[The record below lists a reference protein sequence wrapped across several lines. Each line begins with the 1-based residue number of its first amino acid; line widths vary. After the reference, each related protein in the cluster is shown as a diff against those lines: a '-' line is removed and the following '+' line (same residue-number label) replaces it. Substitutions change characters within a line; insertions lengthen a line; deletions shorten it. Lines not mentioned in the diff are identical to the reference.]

1 MFDSRRRR
9 RVLYND
15 DSDQQYLR
23 MPGAPKT
30 KYVQQQ
36 PAFKYVVPD
45 AQAFIDARTTPV
57 FDTHVDTYI
66 WCLGNGSDPAWGGT
80 RPFAAGMKSNQQAT
94 DLIVEACHARGLEVW
109 GSLRMNDIHD
119 ASRATSLEAAD
130 DPMKARYPDWLLRP
144 PDSKDLPESFSE
156 HYQWT
161 AFNFDRPEVRE
172 YRLAFIEKSASQ
184 HDFDGYELDFTRFAW
199 YLPLGTER
207 QKAHI
212 MTGLVRQVRSRL
224 NAIGRSRGRPITLAV
239 HVFDSP
245 GAALNLGLDVENWVD
260 DGLVDV
266 LVVGTGYRHYSL
278 RLGEWLDLAEPYSV
292 PVYPSVN
299 TNTYLDW
306 VPTLGNRIHTAALR
320 AVASHYWQEGAD
332 GIYLFNHFSQVGFR
346 ELGSGD
352 SLEIHEIYDQLSEV
366 GDPAVLR
373 GKDKL
378 YGFGT
383 PSEQAMHQQ
392 ATLDAPLPVPLD
404 STERVL
410 PIKMGADA
418 TDTRAD
424 SRIRAWTTGGNEGE
438 SVWFRLNHVL
448 LDATRSGAWIDAP
461 VPHGVFR
468 TGDNVLGVWCD
479 RDLVEITDPTIIHR
493 LFVEVSY
500 G

>member
-1 MFDSRRRR
+1 M
-9 RVLYND
+9 
-15 DSDQQYLR
+15 
-23 MPGAPKT
+23 
-30 KYVQQQ
+30 
-36 PAFKYVVPD
+36 VPN

-57 FDTHVDTYI
+57 FDTHVDTYV

-119 ASRATSLEAAD
+119 ASRATHWKQRD
-130 DPMKARYPDWLLRP
+130 DPMKARHPDWLLRP
-144 PDSKDLPESFSE
+144 PGSQGAAGELLGALPVDGVQLRAAGSPGISTCIHREVGEPARLRWLRAGFHAFCVVPPARHGAPESS
-156 HYQWT
+156 HH
-161 AFNFDRPEVRE
+161 DRPCAPGPQSLERDRKE
-172 YRLAFIEKSASQ
+172 PAADQLLWRCTYL
-184 HDFDGYELDFTRFAW
+184 TR
-199 YLPLGTER
+199 P
-207 QKAHI
+207 
-212 MTGLVRQVRSRL
+212 VS
-224 NAIGRSRGRPITLAV
+224 
-239 HVFDSP
+239 
-245 GAALNLGLDVENWVD
+245 ALNLGLDVENWVD

-352 SLEIHEIYDQLSEV
+352 SLEIDEIYDQLSEV

-461 VPHGVFR
+461 VPHGVFPNR
-468 TGDNVLGVWCD
+468 RQCPGRVV
-479 RDLVEITDPTIIHR
+479 
-493 LFVEVSY
+493 
-500 G
+500 

>member
-23 MPGAPKT
+23 MSGAPKT

-36 PAFKYVVPD
+36 PAFKYVVPN

-57 FDTHVDTYI
+57 FDTHVDTYV

-130 DPMKARYPDWLLRP
+130 DPMKARHPDWLLRP
-144 PDSKDLPESFSE
+144 PGSKELPESFSE

-161 AFNFDRPEVRE
+161 AFNFERPEVRE

-245 GAALNLGLDVENWVD
+245 GSALNLGLDVENWVD

-278 RLGEWLDLAEPYSV
+278 TSWRVVGP
-292 PVYPSVN
+292 
-299 TNTYLDW
+299 
-306 VPTLGNRIHTAALR
+306 GG
-320 AVASHYWQEGAD
+320 AV
-332 GIYLFNHFSQVGFR
+332 F
-346 ELGSGD
+346 GSGL
-352 SLEIHEIYDQLSEV
+352 SIGKHEHVSGL
-366 GDPAVLR
+366 
-373 GKDKL
+373 
-378 YGFGT
+378 
-383 PSEQAMHQQ
+383 
-392 ATLDAPLPVPLD
+392 
-404 STERVL
+404 
-410 PIKMGADA
+410 GADA
-418 TDTRAD
+418 RQSD
-424 SRIRAWTTGGNEGE
+424 
-438 SVWFRLNHVL
+438 
-448 LDATRSGAWIDAP
+448 
-461 VPHGVFR
+461 PHGR
-468 TGDNVLGVWCD
+468 AEGRCLPLLARGRR
-479 RDLVEITDPTIIHR
+479 RDLSVQSLFPGRFPGARIGR
-493 LFVEVSY
+493 LP
-500 G
+500 